1 MNSLK
6 EQIEKPGENF
16 YVKIATKKPEINKM
30 LIDALQIIK
39 TEYPHKNIRFEMSS
53 KLEAV
58 S

>member
-1 MNSLK
+1 
-6 EQIEKPGENF
+6 
-16 YVKIATKKPEINKM
+16 M
-30 LIDALQIIK
+30 LLDALQIIK